1 MDETGQKKLNE
12 CLDYFRQR
20 SVYEKLFQKFKE
32 KYASLGHMGGKAV
45 LSGLTLAEKQDL
57 SGFLQKDYTENK
69 TVTVSAGLLEKCLA
83 ESRFSGI
90 SGEMLLEAY
99 FGEKLTVKKE
109 EKEKE
114 EKKRKDFFAGLLD
127 GKEEDPVG
135 MWLKEVLENHG
146 NGYEI
151 LMQQYRK
158 IRKD

>member
-90 SGEMLLEAY
+90 SRTSFSHIPTGSSSFPSSSPA
-99 FGEKLTVKKE
+99 
-109 EKEKE
+109 
-114 EKKRKDFFAGLLD
+114 KRRAACC
-127 GKEEDPVG
+127 
-135 MWLKEVLENHG
+135 
-146 NGYEI
+146 
-151 LMQQYRK
+151 
-158 IRKD
+158 IRQVF

>member
-69 TVTVSAGLLEKCLA
+69 TVTVSAGLLEMCIRDRYYIA
-83 ESRFSGI
+83 SDMS
-90 SGEMLLEAY
+90 
-99 FGEKLTVKKE
+99 
-109 EKEKE
+109 EKEKARVFQGQLKKV
-114 EKKRKDFFAGLLD
+114 EKEKGRAKFYIPA
-127 GKEEDPVG
+127 
-135 MWLKEVLENHG
+135 
-146 NGYEI
+146 
-151 LMQQYRK
+151 
-158 IRKD
+158 IRKTIYYYNYEFVSKELEENME

>member
-57 SGFLQKDYTENK
+57 SGFLQKDYTENT

-90 SGEMLLEAY
+90 SGEMLLVAY
-99 FGEKLTVKKE
+99 CGEKLTVKKE
-109 EKEKE
+109 
-114 EKKRKDFFAGLLD
+114 
-127 GKEEDPVG
+127 
-135 MWLKEVLENHG
+135 
-146 NGYEI
+146 
-151 LMQQYRK
+151 
-158 IRKD
+158 